1 MDWSRAKTI
10 LIVFLFAV
18 NIFLFGTY
26 MKKESDDRDDRLE
39 QRREVVAV
47 LARQGIFV
55 SEESVPYEKVE
66 ISHASVRLPEDKGA
80 LASAVLGEVQETV
93 YAENT
98 VYSAENGNMMFSGE
112 SFSIVCETGEDVR
125 SVEDAKA
132 FAEDIAD
139 KLCLSHS
146 GGEISTEIVAGGYKV
161 RIPQILGGVRI
172 FGADVEF
179 NISGSGNVLANG
191 RFIGQGKLIRS
202 DGDTMEVPALLL
214 EFADEIKESGKEKVE
229 ITGLDYGYMP
239 RTPAGGRVYLVPTLE
254 ISTPS
259 GGYYINM
266 SDGSMTAV

>member
-26 MKKESDDRDDRLE
+26 MKKESDDRNDRLE

-47 LARQGIFV
+47 LARQGISV
-55 SEESVPYEKVE
+55 SEESIPYEKVE
-66 ISHASVRLPEDKGA
+66 LSHASVRLPEDNA
-80 LASAVLGEVQETV
+80 SLASAVLGEAQETV

-98 VYSAENGNMMFSGE
+98 VYSAGNGNMMFSSD
-112 SFSIVCETGEDVR
+112 SFSIVCEMGADVR
-125 SVEDAKA
+125 SVEDAKT
-132 FAEDIAD
+132 FAKDIAD
-139 KLCLSHS
+139 KLGLSYS
-146 GGEISTEIVAGGYKV
+146 GGEISTSAVAGGYKV
-161 RIPQILGGVRI
+161 RIPQVFGGVRV

-179 NISGSGNVLANG
+179 NISTSGNILANG

-214 EFADEIKESGKEKVE
+214 EFADEIKESGKDKVE
-229 ITGLDYGYMP
+229 ITGLDYGYIP

-254 ISTPS
+254 ISTLS
-259 GGYYINM
+259 GRYYINM
-266 SDGSMTAV
+266 SDGSMTVA